1 MKLITLI
8 GLDGLILASWLFL
21 VSVGLTFIY
30 GVLRILNVAHG
41 SFFAL
46 GAYMGASAV
55 VSYLRTGAVPELTY
69 LILLGAALVIGL
81 VVGPIV
87 ERVLLRRVYGREE
100 VAQLLLTF
108 ALFLVLEDVMKLV
121 WGVSP
126 YFADKPYAFLG
137 QVQIG
142 GVTYARYPFLLTGVA
157 LVCGALLWWFINR
170 TRLGKIILA
179 VITDR
184 EVSAALGIDVA
195 RVYTFAFVLGTILA
209 ALGGAFVAPMV
220 AVVPGIGLEVIVLA
234 FAVVA
239 IGGMGSVGG
248 AALGSLLV
256 GLTRAAAIHLY
267 PELDLFA
274 IYLVMALVLLFRP
287 EGLFAEV
294 ELRRI

>member
-1 MKLITLI
+1 VKLITLI

-55 VSYLRTGAVPELTY
+55 VAYLRTGAVPELTY

-81 VVGPIV
+81 VVGPAV
-87 ERVLLRRVYGREE
+87 ERILLRRVYGREE

-108 ALFLVLEDVMKLV
+108 ALFLVLEDVMKLA

-137 QVQIG
+137 QVRVG

-179 VITDR
+179 VIADR
-184 EVSAALGIDVA
+184 EVSAVLGIDVG
-195 RVYTFAFVLGTILA
+195 RVYTLAFVLGTILA